1 MAPHPDLVRVQAFR
15 MNIMLKLLESI
26 TFMRFGRLEQAHRD
40 LAAAAVR
47 PAALITG
54 KEEDQA

>member
-1 MAPHPDLVRVQAFR
+1 
-15 MNIMLKLLESI
+15 MNIMLELLESI
-26 TFMRFGRLEQAHRD
+26 TFKRFGRLEQAHRD